1 MIQSGGIAAI
11 PQVMPLA
18 GKERESGEKGVSLAP
33 KGNKILF

>member
-1 MIQSGGIAAI
+1 MIQSEGIAAI

-18 GKERESGEKGVSLAP
+18 GKERESDEKGVSLAP

>member
-18 GKERESGEKGVSLAP
+18 GKERESGEKGVSPAP

>member
-11 PQVMPLA
+11 SQVMPLA
-18 GKERESGEKGVSLAP
+18 GKERESGEKGVSLAL